1 MAATDKSASSDTN
14 AKKTDGPKIE
24 GEGSYSAAK
33 TYDDAVHNFVAK
45 GKVAPAAAEAKR
57 ALDSSEGAE
66 LTEAEAKG
74 KAHAAPEKSIKS
86 KT

>member
-1 MAATDKSASSDTN
+1 MAATDKPATPDTN
-14 AKKTDGPKIE
+14 AKKTDGSKIE
-24 GEGSYSAAK
+24 GEGSYSATK
-33 TYDDAVHNFVAK
+33 TYDDATRNFVAK

-74 KAHAAPEKSIKS
+74 KAHAAPEKPMKS